1 MTYYWWA
8 LPNRVTLLSRLRR
21 GGTGGGATASEVTAP
36 SVLAAAVVTG
46 SAERVLDN
54 AGGSE

>member
-21 GGTGGGATASEVTAP
+21 GGTGGGATAS

>member
-1 MTYYWWA
+1 MTYYWRA

-21 GGTGGGATASEVTAP
+21 GGTGGGATASDV
-36 SVLAAAVVTG
+36 AVVVAVAVTG
-46 SAERVLDN
+46 SADLVLDN

>member
-21 GGTGGGATASEVTAP
+21 GGTGGGATASEATAP
-36 SVLAAAVVTG
+36 SVMLAAVTG